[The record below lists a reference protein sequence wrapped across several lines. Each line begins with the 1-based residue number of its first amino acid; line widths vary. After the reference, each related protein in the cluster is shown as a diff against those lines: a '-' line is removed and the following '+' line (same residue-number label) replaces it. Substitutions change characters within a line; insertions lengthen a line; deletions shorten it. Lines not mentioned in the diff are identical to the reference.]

1 MRFTFRFLTEQYATE
16 ADLKKAYRKLAKK
29 VHTDNGGKLED
40 IQQLNAEYDRLMKR
54 FEADRKRAAE
64 EEARKKAAEE
74 RAKKKAEQEA
84 RKKAAKEAVK
94 NWLEEMM
101 AEIRK
106 IAQKMEAEGYTVR
119 YKQRDGVVFNFNG
132 KRILEV
138 YATKKGYD
146 LYPMAG
152 HAECFKSFKLNE
164 GAQWISKPEW
174 KRTPEF
180 IKGLDLDT
188 LNTLLNSVV
197 F

>member
-1 MRFTFRFLTEQYATE
+1 MTNKYFQNCTTE
-16 ADLKKAYRKLAKK
+16 AELKKAFRTWSRKL
-29 VHTDNGGKLED
+29 HPDNGGDAEEFKRMSAEHD
-40 IQQLNAEYDRLMKR
+40 RIQKR
-54 FEADRKRAAE
+54 FAREAAA
-64 EEARKKAAEE
+64 KKAAEE
-74 RAKKKAEQEA
+74 AAKKRAERKAAEEA

>member
-1 MRFTFRFLTEQYATE
+1 MTKKFEFRFLTEQYATE
-16 ADLKKAYRKLAKK
+16 ADLKKAYRKLSKK
-29 VHTDNGGKLED
+29 FHPDNGGNLED
-40 IQQLNAEYDRLMKR
+40 SQQLNAEYTRLLKR
-54 FEADRKRAAE
+54 FTDARKRAAE
-64 EEARKKAAEE
+64 EEAKKM
-74 RAKKKAEQEA
+74 AEQEA

-101 AEIRK
+101 GEIRK
-106 IAQKMEAEGYTVR
+106 IAQKMEAEGYTIR

-152 HAECFKSFKLNE
+152 HAELFKSFKLNE
-164 GAQWISKPEW
+164 GAQWISKPQW

>member
-40 IQQLNAEYDRLMKR
+40 IQQLNAEYDRLVKR
-54 FEADRKRAAE
+54 FEADRKRAVE
-64 EEARKKAAEE
+64 EEARKRAAEE
-74 RAKKKAEQEA
+74 RAK
-84 RKKAAKEAVK
+84 KKAAKEAVK

-106 IAQKMEAEGYTVR
+106 IAQKMEAEGYTIR

-152 HAECFKSFKLNE
+152 HAELFKNFKLNE

-188 LNTLLNSVV
+188 LNTMLNSVV